1 MVINNRLLSLY
12 NKIDMMNAICTKIYI
27 YILHLT
33 EILFVMSIKEE
44 SIKMVNF
51 LIIIKKIKKD

>member
-1 MVINNRLLSLY
+1 
-12 NKIDMMNAICTKIYI
+12 MMNAICTKIYI